1 MTGAEPLIELLGL
14 SKRYPL
20 RGARR
25 RSGAAEVRAVEELD
39 LRIGR
44 GETVA
49 LVGESGCGK
58 STVGRCLLRLVE
70 PSAGQGLYW
79 PAPGAD
85 PVDLFQLGPGRLRAL
100 RRDLQILF
108 QDPEL
113 SLNPR
118 MRVGVGIEEALRVHR
133 RALGGEAARC
143 SELLGMVGLEPEVAS
158 RYPHQL
164 SGGQL
169 QRVAIARALSV
180 EPKLLVCDEALS
192 ALDVSVRAQ
201 ILELLAR
208 LKRELGLAYLFLS
221 HDLAVVRHLADRVA
235 VLYLGRIVEQGPA
248 DQIFRAPQH
257 PYTRALLSAVP
268 RLDPGARVAAEVLG
282 GEVPSAAA
290 PPSGCAFHPRCSLA
304 EERCRTQAPQLREAG
319 LGQRAA
325 CHLVPPPT

>member
-1 MTGAEPLIELLGL
+1 MTEPLIELRGL
-14 SKRYPL
+14 AKRYPL
-20 RGARR
+20 RGASLG
-25 RSGAAEVRAVEELD
+25 SGAGQIRAVEELD

-70 PSAGQGLYW
+70 PSGGQAHYW

-85 PVDLFQLGPGRLRAL
+85 SVDLFELGPGPLRAL

-118 MRVGVGIEEALRVHR
+118 MRVGAAIEESLRVHGRAAGTEAGR
-133 RALGGEAARC
+133 RA
-143 SELLGMVGLEPEVAS
+143 ELLGQVGLGPEVAS

-235 VLYLGRIVEQGPA
+235 VLYLGRIVEEGPV
-248 DQIFRAPQH
+248 DRIFRAPQH

-268 RLDPGARVAAEVLG
+268 RLDPAARGAAEVLG

-304 EERCRTQAPQLREAG
+304 EERCRTQAPQLRG
-319 LGQRAA
+319 TGPGQRAA
-325 CHLVPPPT
+325 CHLVPPLP